1 MKIKKSELKQI
12 IKEELEAVMEDP
24 DPYMSSRA
32 VRQRAAQSKRSGAPS
47 RDTLVKNKIDKHS
60 EKAKEFAKD
69 AAKVIKNPPTKTR
82 AGSVQDP
89 RDRPPSSE
97 ELFKIAFSEE
107 QANKMLKAI
116 LYPGGRAAREEM
128 DVFNED
134 EKKKIQQGIVQIYTD
149 ELEALLG
156 SAAAIKQYQA
166 PKPAGTFD
174 RLKAA
179 IGLEE
184 NIKEEL
190 KTVLEEL
197 YPTQE

>member
-1 MKIKKSELKQI
+1 MKFTKSQLKQI
-12 IKEELEAVMEDP
+12 IKEEIEAVMEDP

-69 AAKVIKNPPTKTR
+69 AAEVIKNPPTKRR
-82 AGSVQDP
+82 AGYDP
-89 RDRPPSSE
+89 PPSSE

-107 QANKMLKAI
+107 QANKMLKSI
-116 LYPGGRAAREEM
+116 LDPGWRAAREEM
-128 DVFNED
+128 DAFSED
-134 EKKKIQQGIVQIYTD
+134 EKKMIQQGIVQIYTD

-174 RLKAA
+174 RLKSA